1 MTLPH
6 PAGDPY
12 QEPFGTVRH
21 YYGDAVRMIF
31 VAVAILIGLTVPLSG
46 DIAVA
51 VLSGAPVIVGLL
63 VLAGL
68 THPHGKIIL
77 FLNVL
82 ASGAGVILSQIIALA
97 AYAQENLVLFVLF
110 EFISVLLMAAL
121 YFSVKNVRALLT
133 RKIGHI
139 DGVDEFSE

>member
-12 QEPFGTVRH
+12 QEPFGTVPH

-31 VAVAILIGLTVPLSG
+31 VAVSVMIGLTVPFSG

-51 VLSGAPVIVGLL
+51 VLSGAPAIVALL

-68 THPHGKIIL
+68 TSPHGKLVLI
-77 FLNVL
+77 LNVF
-82 ASGAGVILSQIIALA
+82 ASGAGVIISQIIALS
-97 AYAQENLVLFVLF
+97 AYTHENLVPFVVF
-110 EFISVLLMAAL
+110 EFMSVLLMAAL

-139 DGVDEFSE
+139 DGVGEFDE